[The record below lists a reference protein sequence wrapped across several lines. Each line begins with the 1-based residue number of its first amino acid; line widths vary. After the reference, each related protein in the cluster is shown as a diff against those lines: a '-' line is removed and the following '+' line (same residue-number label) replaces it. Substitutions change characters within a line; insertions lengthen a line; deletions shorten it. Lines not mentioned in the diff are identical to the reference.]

1 MYQDGAF
8 ISAMHFTKTKIC
20 VRLIC
25 GADPKSSYHKISVS
39 MCQSKDDDFLSLHF
53 SSTNIKYLSG
63 CKHTIL
69 QSNITLVNKFRFLKL
84 DLLKNTECCII
95 SENNLIKWKTYL
107 LCFLEMV
114 IEINMVCSVLGRHRF
129 GNIKYDI

>member
-8 ISAMHFTKTKIC
+8 MSVMHFTKTEIC

-95 SENNLIKWKTYL
+95 SDIIKWNTYFVCL
-107 LCFLEMV
+107 LENV
-114 IEINMVCSVLGRHRF
+114 TEIKHGL
-129 GNIKYDI
+129 

>member
-1 MYQDGAF
+1 MYQDEAF
-8 ISAMHFTKTKIC
+8 ISVIHFTKTKIC

-39 MCQSKDDDFLSLHF
+39 MCQSNDDDFLSLHF

-95 SENNLIKWKTYL
+95 SENNIKRWRTY
-107 LCFLEMV
+107 
-114 IEINMVCSVLGRHRF
+114 VCVPF
-129 GNIKYDI
+129 GNGNRNKKGVLVCKDGIDLTT

>member
-8 ISAMHFTKTKIC
+8 ISVIHFTKTKIC

-39 MCQSKDDDFLSLHF
+39 MCQSNDDDFLSLHF

-69 QSNITLVNKFRFLKL
+69 QSNITLVNKFRFLML

-95 SENNLIKWKTYL
+95 SGNNIEKLKTYFFVL
-107 LCFLEMV
+107 SEMV
-114 IEINMVCSVLGRHRF
+114 IEIKHGL
-129 GNIKYDI
+129 

>member
-8 ISAMHFTKTKIC
+8 ISAIHFTKTKIC

-95 SENNLIKWKTYL
+95 SENNIIKWNTYFVCL
-107 LCFLEMV
+107 LENV
-114 IEINMVCSVLGRHRF
+114 IEIKHGL
-129 GNIKYDI
+129 